1 MVEFSVNNK
10 VYLATMMFLFIANY
24 GKELRIETNIRR
36 KEKVKKTIKFT
47 KKRKKVQKEAR
58 TVLKKV

>member
-1 MVEFSVNNK
+1 MS
-10 VYLATMMFLFIANY
+10 LFIANY

-36 KEKVKKTIKFT
+36 EEKVKKTIKFI

-58 TVLKKV
+58 TVLKKA